1 MNKCKLLSYEV
12 TRWYST
18 FNTTPEVPMLHNALL
33 SWMTPAPIAPHA
45 LSPPPAYTAT
55 SLDNPNSL
63 ASDEVTFPT
72 YECDFT
78 RVDRYHQC

>member
-1 MNKCKLLSYEV
+1 
-12 TRWYST
+12 
-18 FNTTPEVPMLHNALL
+18 MLHNALL

-63 ASDEVTFPT
+63 ATDAVTFPT
-72 YECDFT
+72 YECDCT
-78 RVDRYHQC
+78 KGG